1 MKVTGI
7 IAEYNPFHNG
17 HLYHIQTA
25 KQQTGADYVV
35 VVMSGN
41 YAQRGIPALLSKYV
55 RAKHALLAGADLVLE
70 LPTPYAISSAEQFA
84 LGSCALLHQLGVVDN
99 LCFGMEQDDLTSL
112 QSLTDIISTEP
123 AEYQNLLKE
132 KLSEGLS
139 FPKAQLETLKIFNS
153 ELDLSLLDKSN
164 NRLGLEYLKALRT
177 LNSSIAP
184 APIKRIGKDYD
195 DTGLSNNGNMEFS
208 SASAIRNHISDD
220 INIQDLNH
228 HVPAFVWE
236 DMETL
241 LHNKK
246 YLLTKDFDLLLHY
259 KLLQQSSESLQEY
272 VDINEDIANKIIN
285 HLPSYEGFDDFCMKL
300 KSKDLT
306 YTRISRMLLHVLLDF
321 KKSDLVLLSNLQH
334 APYGRIL
341 GFRQESGALLHE
353 IKEKSS
359 LPLISKLADASKL
372 LSAEALYILEKDI
385 SSAHIYEAVL
395 SQKSGSPLQNEYK
408 QPIIIV

>member
-25 KQQTGADYVV
+25 KQQTNADYVV
-35 VVMSGN
+35 IVMSGD
-41 YAQRGIPALLSKYV
+41 YTQRGIPALLSKYV

-70 LPTPYAISSAEQFA
+70 LPTPYAISSAEHFA
-84 LGSCALLHQLGVVDN
+84 LGSCALLNQLGVVDN

-112 QSLTDIISTEP
+112 QSLADIISSEP
-123 AEYQNLLKE
+123 AEYQNLIKE

-139 FPKAQLETLKIFNS
+139 FPKAQLETLKIYKPGLN
-153 ELDLSLLDKSN
+153 LSLLDKSN

-177 LNSSIAP
+177 LNSSITP
-184 APIKRIGKDYD
+184 VPIKRIGKDYD
-195 DTGLSNNGNMEFS
+195 DTGLSSNGNQEFS
-208 SASAIRNHISDD
+208 SASAIRNHVSDN
-220 INIQDLNH
+220 INIQELNH

-241 LHNKK
+241 LNNKE
-246 YLLTKDFDLLLHY
+246 YLFTRDFDLLLHY
-259 KLLQQSSESLQEY
+259 KLLQQSSETLQEY

-306 YTRISRMLLHVLLDF
+306 YTRISRMLLHVILDF
-321 KKSDLVLLSNLQH
+321 KKTDLQLLSTIQH
-334 APYGRIL
+334 TPYGRIL
-341 GFRQESGALLHE
+341 GFRKESGALLHE

-359 LPLISKLADASKL
+359 FPLISKLADASKL
-372 LSAEALYILEKDI
+372 LSKDALYILEKDI
-385 SSAHIYEAVL
+385 SSAHIYGAVL
-395 SQKSGSPLQNEYK
+395 SQKSGCVSQNEYK
-408 QPIIIV
+408 QPIVIV